1 MLRIVQFSSNWNNS
15 LNAGVSYR
23 NANNNPSNSNR
34 NISTHLK
41 LRINA
46 LPEQQHNQ
54 RFTAKYTTR
63 DQPRIS
69 TPGTFGAG
77 HII

>member
-15 LNAGVSYR
+15 LNAGVSYQ
-23 NANNNPSNSNR
+23 NANNNPSFSAR
-34 NISTHLK
+34 DISTHLE

-54 RFTAKYTTR
+54 LCIYRQIHNEGVAVY
-63 DQPRIS
+63 
-69 TPGTFGAG
+69 
-77 HII
+77 